1 MTIKPV
7 LSDRRALILTLG
19 ALCALGAASI
29 DMYLPA
35 LPSLAEELPGPAG
48 GAQFTLSAFF
58 LGMAFSQL
66 VYGPLS
72 DAMGRRTVL
81 LGGLLVFV
89 LASLACAMAESI
101 PQLIGLRV
109 LQALGAGVGGVVA
122 RAIVRDLYSGNQA
135 ASAQSLINLT
145 MLVTPLLAPII
156 GGQLLTRFHWQS
168 IFLVLALFGV
178 TCIALTFFKVNESLP
193 PQKRSTIHLATLL
206 GGYARV
212 LGNQYSLGCILTGA
226 FAFGAFFAYLAGS
239 PFVFIEIYAVPAER
253 YGYFFSANIVGI
265 MIAAFIN
272 SRVVLHAG
280 PLLMLRIGVC
290 VMALAAIVLL
300 WSASTPG
307 QLWHVVVP
315 LFFVVGSIGII
326 GANAISCTLQ
336 LFSEIAGTA
345 AATFGFIQMLIGALV
360 GTAVGLLHDGSARPM
375 CLVIAVMA
383 LTALSLCF
391 SLIRAPR
398 KGTE

>member
-1 MTIKPV
+1 M
-7 LSDRRALILTLG
+7 
-19 ALCALGAASI
+19 
-29 DMYLPA
+29 
-35 LPSLAEELPGPAG
+35 
-48 GAQFTLSAFF
+48 
-58 LGMAFSQL
+58 
-66 VYGPLS
+66 
-72 DAMGRRTVL
+72 
-81 LGGLLVFV
+81 
-89 LASLACAMAESI
+89 
-101 PQLIGLRV
+101 
-109 LQALGAGVGGVVA
+109 
-122 RAIVRDLYSGNQA
+122 
-135 ASAQSLINLT
+135 
-145 MLVTPLLAPII
+145 
-156 GGQLLTRFHWQS
+156 
-168 IFLVLALFGV
+168 
-178 TCIALTFFKVNESLP
+178 
-193 PQKRSTIHLATLL
+193 L

-336 LFSEIAGTA
+336 PFSEIAGTA